1 MAMKTKCKE
10 AKRFMETMTQPKSET
25 SAESLMETTTQKK
38 HKKKN
43 PKSLNPK
50 LELEPDFWKMSIPI
64 PILNLNLNWPKWV

>member
-50 LELEPDFWKMSIPI
+50 LELEPDF
-64 PILNLNLNWPKWV
+64 